1 MHDLHIVVLYSVCHS
16 VSCVCVVLC
25 MSLSCVCVVL
35 CMMLCHCS
43 FACGRRSI
51 FYVCVVTLDVI
62 KRCVRESKK
71 RYQRPLADT
80 IQKKKDEEKNRNIWL
95 WLVCCCLLPA
105 CYFHQPL
112 TPPEEE
118 RFDTWM
124 QATVLSFICCTKQVT
139 KITQHCI
146 EDVHNRTKC

>member
-1 MHDLHIVVLYSVCHS
+1 MSLCQLCLCCTLYVTVSCVCVVLCMSLSVVFVSYSVCHS

-80 IQKKKDEEKNRNIWL
+80 IHKKKDEEKNRNIWL

-118 RFDTWM
+118 RFDT
-124 QATVLSFICCTKQVT
+124 
-139 KITQHCI
+139 
-146 EDVHNRTKC
+146 